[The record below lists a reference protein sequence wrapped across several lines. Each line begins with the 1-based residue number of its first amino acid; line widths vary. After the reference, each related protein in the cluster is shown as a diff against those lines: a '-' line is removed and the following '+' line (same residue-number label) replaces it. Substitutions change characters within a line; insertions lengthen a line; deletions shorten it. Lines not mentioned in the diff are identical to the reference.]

1 MEDKKQSQNKKTKVV
16 DKLFGRPKKKIDKN
30 VFENLMKI
38 QCTKEEICAVLMVSE
53 NTLLNWVK
61 ENYDGATFCAVFSS
75 FKAVGR
81 ASLRRI
87 QFDQAE
93 KNPRMAIWLG
103 KQYLGQRDTDR
114 DKLQDD
120 DPIDEFINA
129 VLNVKKE
136 EKGEEDNGEN

>member
-87 QFDQAE
+87 QYDQAE

-114 DKLQDD
+114 DKPQDD
-120 DPIDEFINA
+120 DPVDEFINA